1 MVASLTCPAVSIQL
15 YGRLV
20 FFDVVSDLGFA
31 SFATR
36 PDGDIYSAFDEA
48 DDTRSA
54 RVAAEPECD
63 PFTTIQVQSHVHIAI
78 GPSRGVRLCFLRSA

>member
-1 MVASLTCPAVSIQL
+1 MSGPSVTCPAVSIQL

-20 FFDVVSDLGFA
+20 FFNVVSDLGYAGFT
-31 SFATR
+31 TR
-36 PDGDIYSAFDEA
+36 PNGDIHGAAHEY

-63 PFTTIQVQSHVHIAI
+63 PFTTVQVQSQVYITI
-78 GPSRGVRLCFLRSA
+78 GPFRGVRLFFFA